1 MVKILYTERTKSE
14 KIAESEHIFCF
25 ITGVDQVICNIL
37 NTVILYRRQTS
48 FAMCRLTISQSN
60 SHIMLRK
67 HVSTNGSKQKLTT
80 DCKQM

>member
-37 NTVILYRRQTS
+37 NKVIFYPTTDIIRYVSLDS
-48 FAMCRLTISQSN
+48 FKSN